1 MSSPG
6 ASTPADASTLGTLT
20 RSEGIVV
27 AATLER
33 RGYVKKWGM
42 QGYVE
47 ESGADTIID
56 CREWQRDHARAQ
68 GGGPLDRADV
78 HGPPPR
84 EQPDEATALGAEG
97 LGLGSTLVAHEF
109 GRGEERRWGGLDDPC
124 AQRLELVYQIMR
136 AVDAIL
142 VGFRAGEV
150 LESVRRELEQLRRRM
165 EKLERSLLARQRTE
179 APQETCQAGLSHG
192 EVPRAQCVRVRG
204 TAQRR
209 ARAHPGVHAQAAG
222 RGSGPQTARSPA
234 ADAWLWPSERWLL
247 GQIPEEGPGVH
258 AV

>member
-109 GRGEERRWGGLDDPC
+109 GRGEERRWGGLDDP

-136 AVDAIL
+136 AVDAIM
-142 VGFRAGEV
+142 VGFRAGEK
-150 LESVRRELEQLRRRM
+150 LDQPWARELEWLRRRM

-192 EVPRAQCVRVRG
+192 EVPRAQCVR
-204 TAQRR
+204 R
-209 ARAHPGVHAQAAG
+209 AREALA
-222 RGSGPQTARSPA
+222 QTARSPA
-234 ADAWLWPSERWLL
+234 ADAWLLPSERWLL
-247 GQIPEEGPGVH
+247 VQIPEEGPGVH
-258 AV
+258 VARCKW

>member
-1 MSSPG
+1 MPRRWHDS
-6 ASTPADASTLGTLT
+6 
-20 RSEGIVV
+20 
-27 AATLER
+27 LER
-33 RGYVKKWGM
+33 GKRGYAK
-42 QGYVE
+42 
-47 ESGADTIID
+47 ESGADTIND

-142 VGFRAGEV
+142 VGFRAGMK
-150 LESVRRELEQLRRRM
+150 ESVRCELEQLRRRM
-165 EKLERSLLARQRTE
+165 GKLEHSLLRRRTE

-192 EVPRAQCVRVRG
+192 EVPG

-209 ARAHPGVHAQAAG
+209 AREALA
-222 RGSGPQTARSPA
+222 QTARSPA
-234 ADAWLWPSERWLL
+234 ADAWLLPSERWLL
-247 GQIPEEGPGVH
+247 VQIPEEGPGVH
-258 AV
+258 VARCKW

>member
-1 MSSPG
+1 MPRRWHDS
-6 ASTPADASTLGTLT
+6 
-20 RSEGIVV
+20 
-27 AATLER
+27 LER
-33 RGYVKKWGM
+33 GKRGYVK
-42 QGYVE
+42 
-47 ESGADTIID
+47 ESGADTIND

-192 EVPRAQCVRVRG
+192 EVPRAQCVR
-204 TAQRR
+204 R
-209 ARAHPGVHAQAAG
+209 AREALAQWG
-222 RGSGPQTARSPA
+222 
-234 ADAWLWPSERWLL
+234 DAWLLPSERWLL
-247 GQIPEEGPGVH
+247 VQDPEEGPGVH
-258 AV
+258 VARGKW

>member
-42 QGYVE
+42 RGYVKE
-47 ESGADTIID
+47 CGADTIID

-109 GRGEERRWGGLDDPC
+109 GRGEERRWGSI
-124 AQRLELVYQIMR
+124 AQRLELAYQIMR

-150 LESVRRELEQLRRRM
+150 QESVRRELEQQRRRM
-165 EKLERSLLARQRTE
+165 ESLERSLLVRRRT
-179 APQETCQAGLSHG
+179 
-192 EVPRAQCVRVRG
+192 
-204 TAQRR
+204 
-209 ARAHPGVHAQAAG
+209 
-222 RGSGPQTARSPA
+222 
-234 ADAWLWPSERWLL
+234 
-247 GQIPEEGPGVH
+247 
-258 AV
+258 

>member
-6 ASTPADASTLGTLT
+6 ASTPADASTLGG
-20 RSEGIVV
+20 S
-27 AATLER
+27 AAALWR
-33 RGYVKKWGM
+33 RGGM
-42 QGYVE
+42 QGYVQRLQAAVRSE
-47 ESGADTIID
+47 
-56 CREWQRDHARAQ
+56 RDHARAQ

-109 GRGEERRWGGLDDPC
+109 GRGEERRWGSI

-150 LESVRRELEQLRRRM
+150 QESVRRELEQLRRRM
-165 EKLERSLLARQRTE
+165 EKLERSLLGRRTE

-192 EVPRAQCVRVRG
+192 EVPG

-209 ARAHPGVHAQAAG
+209 AREALA
-222 RGSGPQTARSPA
+222 QTARSPA
-234 ADAWLWPSERWLL
+234 ADAWLRPSERWLL

-258 AV
+258 VI

>member
-6 ASTPADASTLGTLT
+6 ASTPADASTWHD
-20 RSEGIVV
+20 S
-27 AATLER
+27 LER
-33 RGYVKKWGM
+33 GKRGYVK
-42 QGYVE
+42 
-47 ESGADTIID
+47 ESGADTIND

-192 EVPRAQCVRVRG
+192 EVPRAQCVR
-204 TAQRR
+204 R
-209 ARAHPGVHAQAAG
+209 AREALA
-222 RGSGPQTARSPA
+222 QTARSPA
-234 ADAWLWPSERWLL
+234 ADAWLLPSERWLL
-247 GQIPEEGPGVH
+247 VQIPEEGPGVH
-258 AV
+258 VARCKW

>member
-1 MSSPG
+1 
-6 ASTPADASTLGTLT
+6 
-20 RSEGIVV
+20 
-27 AATLER
+27 
-33 RGYVKKWGM
+33 M
-42 QGYVE
+42 QGYVQRLQAAVRSE
-47 ESGADTIID
+47 
-56 CREWQRDHARAQ
+56 RDHARAQ

-109 GRGEERRWGGLDDPC
+109 GRGEERRWGSI

-142 VGFRAGEV
+142 VGFRAGMK
-150 LESVRRELEQLRRRM
+150 ESVRCELEQLRRRM
-165 EKLERSLLARQRTE
+165 EKLERSLLGRRTE

-192 EVPRAQCVRVRG
+192 EVPG

-209 ARAHPGVHAQAAG
+209 AREALA
-222 RGSGPQTARSPA
+222 QTARSPA
-234 ADAWLWPSERWLL
+234 ADAWLLPSERWLL
-247 GQIPEEGPGVH
+247 VQIPEEGPGVH
-258 AV
+258 VARCKW

>member
-6 ASTPADASTLGTLT
+6 ASTPADASTWHD
-20 RSEGIVV
+20 S
-27 AATLER
+27 LER
-33 RGYVKKWGM
+33 GKRGYVK
-42 QGYVE
+42 
-47 ESGADTIID
+47 ESGADTIND

-109 GRGEERRWGGLDDPC
+109 GRGEERRWGSI

-150 LESVRRELEQLRRRM
+150 LEVVTEFELVETKTRYENCMTHRA
-165 EKLERSLLARQRTE
+165 SL
-179 APQETCQAGLSHG
+179 
-192 EVPRAQCVRVRG
+192 G
-204 TAQRR
+204 T
-209 ARAHPGVHAQAAG
+209 
-222 RGSGPQTARSPA
+222 
-234 ADAWLWPSERWLL
+234 
-247 GQIPEEGPGVH
+247 GQHRKVGKKQ
-258 AV
+258 

>member
-6 ASTPADASTLGTLT
+6 ASTPADASTWHD
-20 RSEGIVV
+20 S
-27 AATLER
+27 LER
-33 RGYVKKWGM
+33 GKRGYVK
-42 QGYVE
+42 
-47 ESGADTIID
+47 ESGADTIND

-109 GRGEERRWGGLDDPC
+109 GRGEERRWGSI

-150 LESVRRELEQLRRRM
+150 LESVRRELKQLRRRM
-165 EKLERSLLARQRTE
+165 EKLERSMLARQRTE

-192 EVPRAQCVRVRG
+192 EVPRAQCVR
-204 TAQRR
+204 R
-209 ARAHPGVHAQAAG
+209 AREALAQWG
-222 RGSGPQTARSPA
+222 E
-234 ADAWLWPSERWLL
+234 AWLLPSERWLL
-247 GQIPEEGPGVH
+247 VQDPEEGPGVH
-258 AV
+258 VARGKW

>member
-1 MSSPG
+1 
-6 ASTPADASTLGTLT
+6 
-20 RSEGIVV
+20 
-27 AATLER
+27 
-33 RGYVKKWGM
+33 M
-42 QGYVE
+42 QGYVQRLQAAVRSE
-47 ESGADTIID
+47 
-56 CREWQRDHARAQ
+56 RDHARAQ

-136 AVDAIL
+136 AVDATM
-142 VGFRAGEV
+142 VGFRAGEK
-150 LESVRRELEQLRRRM
+150 LDQPWARELEWLRRRM

-192 EVPRAQCVRVRG
+192 EVPG

-209 ARAHPGVHAQAAG
+209 AREALA
-222 RGSGPQTARSPA
+222 QTARSPA
-234 ADAWLWPSERWLL
+234 ADAWLLPSERWLL
-247 GQIPEEGPGVH
+247 VQIPEEGPGVH
-258 AV
+258 VARCKW

>member
-1 MSSPG
+1 M
-6 ASTPADASTLGTLT
+6 
-20 RSEGIVV
+20 
-27 AATLER
+27 
-33 RGYVKKWGM
+33 
-42 QGYVE
+42 
-47 ESGADTIID
+47 
-56 CREWQRDHARAQ
+56 
-68 GGGPLDRADV
+68 DRADV

-109 GRGEERRWGGLDDPC
+109 GRGEERRWGSI

-150 LESVRRELEQLRRRM
+150 QESVRCELEQLRRRM
-165 EKLERSLLARQRTE
+165 EKLERSLLRRRTE

-192 EVPRAQCVRVRG
+192 EVPG

-209 ARAHPGVHAQAAG
+209 AREALA
-222 RGSGPQTARSPA
+222 QTARSPA
-234 ADAWLWPSERWLL
+234 ADAWLRPSERWLL

-258 AV
+258 VARCKW

>member
-6 ASTPADASTLGTLT
+6 ASTPADASTWHD
-20 RSEGIVV
+20 S
-27 AATLER
+27 LER
-33 RGYVKKWGM
+33 GKRGYVK
-42 QGYVE
+42 
-47 ESGADTIID
+47 ESGADTIND

-192 EVPRAQCVRVRG
+192 EVPRAQCVR
-204 TAQRR
+204 R
-209 ARAHPGVHAQAAG
+209 AREALAQWG
-222 RGSGPQTARSPA
+222 Q
-234 ADAWLWPSERWLL
+234 AWLLPSERWLL
-247 GQIPEEGPGVH
+247 VQDPEEGPGVH
-258 AV
+258 VARGKW

>member
-20 RSEGIVV
+20 RSEGRLIRS
-27 AATLER
+27 LKWGM
-33 RGYVKKWGM
+33 RGYVK
-42 QGYVE
+42 E
-47 ESGADTIID
+47 CGADTIID

-142 VGFRAGEV
+142 VGERAGEV
-150 LESVRRELEQLRRRM
+150 LKSVRCELEQLRRRM
-165 EKLERSLLARQRTE
+165 ESLERSLLVRRRTE

-192 EVPRAQCVRVRG
+192 EVPG

-209 ARAHPGVHAQAAG
+209 AREALA
-222 RGSGPQTARSPA
+222 QTARSPA
-234 ADAWLWPSERWLL
+234 ADAWLRPSERWLL
-247 GQIPEEGPGVH
+247 GQTPEEGPGVH
-258 AV
+258 VI

>member
-42 QGYVE
+42 RGYVKE
-47 ESGADTIID
+47 CGADTIID

-150 LESVRRELEQLRRRM
+150 LESVRRELKQLRRRM
-165 EKLERSLLARQRTE
+165 EKLERSLLGRRTE

-192 EVPRAQCVRVRG
+192 EVPG

-209 ARAHPGVHAQAAG
+209 AREALA
-222 RGSGPQTARSPA
+222 QTARSPA
-234 ADAWLWPSERWLL
+234 ADAWLRPSERWLL
-247 GQIPEEGPGVH
+247 GQTPEEGPGVH
-258 AV
+258 VI

>member
-6 ASTPADASTLGTLT
+6 ASTPADASTLGG
-20 RSEGIVV
+20 S
-27 AATLER
+27 AAALWR
-33 RGYVKKWGM
+33 RGGMRGYV
-42 QGYVE
+42 QRLQAAIRSE
-47 ESGADTIID
+47 
-56 CREWQRDHARAQ
+56 RDHARAQ

-109 GRGEERRWGGLDDPC
+109 GRGEERRWGSI

-150 LESVRRELEQLRRRM
+150 QESVRCELEQLRRRM
-165 EKLERSLLARQRTE
+165 EKLERSLLRRRTE

-192 EVPRAQCVRVRG
+192 EVPG

-209 ARAHPGVHAQAAG
+209 AREALA
-222 RGSGPQTARSPA
+222 QTARSPA
-234 ADAWLWPSERWLL
+234 ADAWLRPSERWLL

-258 AV
+258 VI

>member
-1 MSSPG
+1 M
-6 ASTPADASTLGTLT
+6 
-20 RSEGIVV
+20 
-27 AATLER
+27 AAALQPLL
-33 RGYVKKWGM
+33 RGDVK
-42 QGYVE
+42 
-47 ESGADTIID
+47 ESGADTIND

-142 VGFRAGEV
+142 AGFRAGEKLV
-150 LESVRRELEQLRRRM
+150 QPWARSLEWLRRRM

-192 EVPRAQCVRVRG
+192 EVPRAQCVR
-204 TAQRR
+204 R
-209 ARAHPGVHAQAAG
+209 AREALA
-222 RGSGPQTARSPA
+222 QTARSPA
-234 ADAWLWPSERWLL
+234 ADAWLLPSERWLL
-247 GQIPEEGPGVH
+247 VQIPEEGPGVH
-258 AV
+258 VI

>member
-6 ASTPADASTLGTLT
+6 ASTPADASTWHD
-20 RSEGIVV
+20 S
-27 AATLER
+27 LER
-33 RGYVKKWGM
+33 GKRGYVK
-42 QGYVE
+42 
-47 ESGADTIID
+47 ESGADTIND

-109 GRGEERRWGGLDDPC
+109 GRGEERRWGSI

-142 VGFRAGEV
+142 VGFRAGKV
-150 LESVRRELEQLRRRM
+150 QESVRCELEQLRRRM

-192 EVPRAQCVRVRG
+192 EVPRAQCVR
-204 TAQRR
+204 R
-209 ARAHPGVHAQAAG
+209 AREALAQWG
-222 RGSGPQTARSPA
+222 E
-234 ADAWLWPSERWLL
+234 AWLLPSERWLL
-247 GQIPEEGPGVH
+247 VQIPEEGPGVH
-258 AV
+258 VARCKW

>member
-6 ASTPADASTLGTLT
+6 ASTPADASTLGTLP
-20 RSEGIVV
+20 RSLPVL
-27 AATLER
+27 AAALQPLL
-33 RGYVKKWGM
+33 RGDVK
-42 QGYVE
+42 
-47 ESGADTIID
+47 ESGADTIND

-192 EVPRAQCVRVRG
+192 EVPRAQCVR
-204 TAQRR
+204 R
-209 ARAHPGVHAQAAG
+209 AREALA
-222 RGSGPQTARSPA
+222 QTARSPA

-247 GQIPEEGPGVH
+247 GQSPEEGPGVH
-258 AV
+258 VARGKW

>member
-1 MSSPG
+1 
-6 ASTPADASTLGTLT
+6 
-20 RSEGIVV
+20 
-27 AATLER
+27 
-33 RGYVKKWGM
+33 M
-42 QGYVE
+42 QGYVQRLQAAVRSE
-47 ESGADTIID
+47 
-56 CREWQRDHARAQ
+56 RDHARAQ

-142 VGFRAGEV
+142 VGERAGEV
-150 LESVRRELEQLRRRM
+150 LESVRRELEQQRRRM
-165 EKLERSLLARQRTE
+165 ESLERSLLVRRRTE

-192 EVPRAQCVRVRG
+192 EVPG

-209 ARAHPGVHAQAAG
+209 AREALA
-222 RGSGPQTARSPA
+222 QTARSPA
-234 ADAWLWPSERWLL
+234 ADAWLRPSERWLL
-247 GQIPEEGPGVH
+247 GQTPEEGPGVH
-258 AV
+258 VI

>member
-6 ASTPADASTLGTLT
+6 ASTPADASTWHD
-20 RSEGIVV
+20 S
-27 AATLER
+27 LER
-33 RGYVKKWGM
+33 GKRGYVK
-42 QGYVE
+42 
-47 ESGADTIID
+47 ESGADTIND

-109 GRGEERRWGGLDDPC
+109 GRGEERRWGSI

-142 VGFRAGEV
+142 VEFRAGEV
-150 LESVRRELEQLRRRM
+150 QESVRRELELLRRRM
-165 EKLERSLLARQRTE
+165 VSLECSLLRRRTE

-192 EVPRAQCVRVRG
+192 EVPG

-209 ARAHPGVHAQAAG
+209 AREALA
-222 RGSGPQTARSPA
+222 QTARSPA
-234 ADAWLWPSERWLL
+234 ADAWLRPSERWLL

-258 AV
+258 SI